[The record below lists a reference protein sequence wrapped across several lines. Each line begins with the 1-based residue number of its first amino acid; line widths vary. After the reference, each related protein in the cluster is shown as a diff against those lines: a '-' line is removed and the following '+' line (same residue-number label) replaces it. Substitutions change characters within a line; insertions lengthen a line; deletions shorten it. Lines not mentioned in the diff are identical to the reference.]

1 MLTNGPYGP
10 INTAIL
16 LDTYMKAYDN
26 ACGMIV
32 NMQQIIEQIR
42 DGKGD
47 TLEINDNVLK
57 LLSGEKELSEVT
69 LPEGAN
75 ALKLDDNILKLLA
88 GEKELSQVTLPKSPT
103 KLFKVTITCPVSATY
118 KSDKTFAE
126 IKAAYDSGMMP
137 YVEYDR
143 DIYSLSRIDTSQSQ
157 VLFENFTLRR
167 NDDNDKWLV
176 NTRVFTVFEDG
187 QSFLDGVDIEVPDD
201 EIYLRLQQDN
211 KNANKFVQVQ
221 SNGQI
226 GFTDITYQSVGNAY
240 YWWEGDHTN
249 DLCYLVSC
257 HAIGVINTQQS
268 NGTPNISIPDGMAF
282 PVLCIRGEM
291 DRGTQYFSLID
302 ANGISYKGS
311 VNLSSYS
318 GTITK
323 SVSSN

>member
-47 TLEINDNVLK
+47 ALKIDDNVLK

-75 ALKLDDNILKLLA
+75 KLKLDDNILKLLA
-88 GEKELSQVTLPKSPT
+88 GEKELSQITLPESPT
-103 KLFKVTITCPVSATY
+103 ELFKVTITCPVSATY

-137 YVEYDR
+137 YVEYNGY
-143 DIYSLSRIDTSQSQ
+143 IYSLSKINTSQSK

-167 NDDNDKWLV
+167 NDDNDRWLV
-176 NTRVFTVFEDG
+176 NTEVFTIFEDG
-187 QSFLDGVDIEVPDD
+187 QSFQDSVDIEVPDE
-201 EIYLRLQQDN
+201 EIYLRLQQD
-211 KNANKFVQVQ
+211 A
-221 SNGQI
+221 SLNGKIPIVDDGKIIFENQI
-226 GFTDITYQSVGNAY
+226 AGQAY
-240 YWWEGDHTN
+240 YWNDSSHVN
-249 DLCYLVSC
+249 DLIHLVNNYSM
-257 HAIGVINTQQS
+257 GVITNGGGTGVPS
-268 NGTPNISIPDGMAF
+268 DMSFPAMVMSSSSGLYVDFLIIDFNGTIW
-282 PVLCIRGEM
+282 
-291 DRGTQYFSLID
+291 
-302 ANGISYKGS
+302 KGS
-311 VNLSSYS
+311 LNNMTLTV
-318 GTITK
+318 TVTK
-323 SVSSN
+323 KSA

>member
-1 MLTNGPYGP
+1 MLTNGPYGL

-42 DGKGD
+42 DDKGD
-47 TLEINDNVLK
+47 TLKIDDNVLK

-75 ALKLDDNILKLLA
+75 KLKLDDNILKLLA
-88 GEKELSQVTLPKSPT
+88 GEKELSQITLPESPT
-103 KLFKVTITCPVSATY
+103 ELFKVTITCPVSATY

-137 YVEYDR
+137 YAEHNGR
-143 DIYSLSRIDTSQSQ
+143 IYSLSRINTSQSE

-167 NDDNDKWLV
+167 NDDNDRWLV
-176 NTRVFTVFEDG
+176 NTEVFTIFEDG
-187 QSFLDGVDIEVPDD
+187 QSFHNGVDIEVPDE

-240 YWWEGDHTN
+240 YWWEGDHNN
-249 DLCYLVSC
+249 DLCYLVSY
-257 HAIGVINTQQS
+257 HAIGVINTEQM
-268 NGTPNISIPDGMAF
+268 NGTPKVLMPDGMAF

-291 DRGTQYFSLID
+291 SRGTQYFGLID

-318 GTITK
+318 GTMTK
-323 SVSSN
+323 SI